1 MKSWQEWE
9 ATPSVRGHLCEGLRR
24 GQEAGGGCKPRYN
37 EKGSLSGCDDTN
49 YVPILF
55 CPYCGERI
63 PIEWDEYESEWST
76 SEYIDAATGES
87 HHGVAGGYDD

>member
-24 GQEAGGGCKPRYN
+24 GQKAGGGCKPRYN
-37 EKGSLSGCDDTN
+37 EKGSLSGCDDIN

-87 HHGVAGGYDD
+87 HHGVAGYDN

>member
-1 MKSWQEWE
+1 MGRH
-9 ATPSVRGHLCEGLRR
+9 RGIRAVG
-24 GQEAGGGCKPRYN
+24 A
-37 EKGSLSGCDDTN
+37 
-49 YVPILF
+49 ILF